1 MAKFIVLF
9 RFTEQGIR
17 NIKES
22 PDRVEAAKSTFRD
35 AGAEVKEFFMVMGQ
49 YDTVF
54 IVDAPDDAS
63 VAWACLAEASKGN
76 VRTEILRAF
85 DEEEYR
91 RIVASLP

>member
-22 PDRVEAAKSTFRD
+22 PDRVEGARNTFRD
-35 AGAEVKEFFMVMGQ
+35 AGAQVKEFFMVMGQ

-54 IVDAPDDAS
+54 IVEAPDEKS

-76 VRTEILRAF
+76 VRTETLRAF
-85 DEEEYR
+85 DEEEFR
-91 RIVASLP
+91 KIVSSLP